1 MELVT
6 YYDLELHQMD
16 IKTMFIWINQWG
28 SLKKERNT
36 WCVNL
41 RNQYMNLN
49 RLPGN
54 CILSSII
61 LLRLMDLRKTLFIN
75 VYI

>member
-1 MELVT
+1 M
-6 YYDLELHQMD
+6 
-16 IKTMFIWINQWG
+16 MFIWTNQWG

-41 RNQYMNLN
+41 RNQYIDLN
-49 RLPGN
+49 RLPDN
-54 CILSSII
+54 DILRSII
-61 LLRLMDLRKTLFIN
+61 LLRPLDLRKTLLID